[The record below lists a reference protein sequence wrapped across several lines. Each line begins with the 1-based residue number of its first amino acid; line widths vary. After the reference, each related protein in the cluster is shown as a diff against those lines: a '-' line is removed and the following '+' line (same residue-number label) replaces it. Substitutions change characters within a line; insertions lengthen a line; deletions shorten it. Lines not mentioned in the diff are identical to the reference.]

1 MTVPCSTVEVYD
13 ALYSH
18 KDYAAEA
25 GAVHELIQDRCPSA
39 RTLLDVACGTG
50 KHLERLKTWYDV
62 EGVDLERQLLAVAAA
77 RLPGVRLHEADMRG
91 FDLGRRFDAIT
102 CLFSAIGYAR
112 TTESLTSTVAS
123 MARHLGR
130 PGVLIIE
137 PWFTPEAWTV
147 QRPVLLS
154 VDQPELKI
162 ARMNV
167 NSRDGNLAI
176 VDFHFLVGTSAG
188 VEHFTERH
196 ELGLF
201 TDDEYRT
208 ALDRAGLDVVYEPD
222 GLTGRGL
229 YIAAKQS

>member
-1 MTVPCSTVEVYD
+1 M
-13 ALYSH
+13 
-18 KDYAAEA
+18 
-25 GAVHELIQDRCPSA
+25 
-39 RTLLDVACGTG
+39 
-50 KHLERLKTWYDV
+50 TWYDV
-62 EGVDLERQLLAVAAA
+62 EGVDLEGQLLAVAAA

-91 FDLGRRFDAIT
+91 FDLGRRFDAVT

-123 MARHLGR
+123 MARHLER

-196 ELGLF
+196 EFGLF
-201 TDDEYRT
+201 TDGEYRT
-208 ALDRAGLDVVYEPD
+208 ALDGAGLDVIYEPD

>member
-1 MTVPCSTVEVYD
+1 
-13 ALYSH
+13 
-18 KDYAAEA
+18 
-25 GAVHELIQDRCPSA
+25 VHELIQDRCPST

-62 EGVDLERQLLAVAAA
+62 EGVDLEGQLLAVAAA

-123 MARHLGR
+123 MARHLER

-176 VDFHFLVGTSAG
+176 VDFHFLVAPQRASSTSQNDTNSG
-188 VEHFTERH
+188 CSPT
-196 ELGLF
+196 
-201 TDDEYRT
+201 TS
-208 ALDRAGLDVVYEPD
+208 
-222 GLTGRGL
+222 TGRRWT
-229 YIAAKQS
+229 KQVWTSSTSPTD